1 MLTLNFKIKHAN
13 RHKFYILGIVLC
25 LFSLNS
31 AVAENIE
38 IEASGFLEW
47 NQEGKSYKAVGNAVA
62 SQGARS
68 IKADEI
74 IAFYESEEDQDIVR
88 IEAAGN
94 VNFAD
99 NDNSGYSEK
108 LIYEMNTQNI
118 SLAGNNSSFKSIKFT
133 AEASNII
140 QFNEA
145 NGELFL
151 QKDAVISIGGNRSI
165 EAQQIEILLTDTGEV
180 RTIKAFNAVKLV
192 EESGR
197 IALSNEAFY
206 EAETGDMKLVD
217 SVQIIDG
224 KNHLKGDNAII
235 NVKTG
240 YSKIFGGETSNRVSG
255 KLILGTSN

>member
-1 MLTLNFKIKHAN
+1 MLTVDFVLKNAKKYKLF
-13 RHKFYILGIVLC
+13 FSGIVLC

-47 NQEGKSYKAVGNAVA
+47 NQEDKSYKAIGNAVA

-74 IAFYESEEDQDIVR
+74 IAFYESEEDRDIIR

-99 NDNSGYSEK
+99 SNNSGYSEK
-108 LIYEMNTQNI
+108 LIYEMDTQNV
-118 SLAGNNSSFKSIKFT
+118 SLAGNKSQFKSIKFT
-133 AEASNII
+133 AKASKII
-140 QFNEA
+140 QFNQE
-145 NGELFL
+145 NGKLL
-151 QKDAVISIGGNRSI
+151 LKKDAVISIGGNRSI

-180 RTIKAFNAVKLV
+180 RTIKASEVVKLV

-206 EAETGDMKLVD
+206 EAASGNMKLKD

-224 KNHLKGDNAII
+224 ENHLKGDNAII
-235 NVKTG
+235 NLETG
-240 YSKIFGGETSNRVSG
+240 YSKIFAGKKTNRVSG
-255 KLILGTSN
+255 KLILGTSK